1 MNDAASVLVVE
12 DDDTLREA
20 LCDTIK
26 IGGYRA
32 VAAGNGREAL
42 ARMNDCQ
49 IDMVIS
55 DVQMDELDGHGLL
68 REVRSRKPDMP
79 FVMITAHGSVRD
91 AVNAM
96 RDGATDYL
104 LKPFE
109 AQVLLDMVQ
118 RMEPAAPPARGGMIA
133 ADPRTRQLC
142 DLARRVAGSDAT
154 VLISGESGA
163 GKEVLARF
171 IHENS
176 LRADK
181 PFLAVNCAAIPENM
195 LESMLF
201 GYEKGAYTGAYQS
214 RAGKFEQANG
224 GTLLLDEVSEMDLGL
239 QAKLLRVLQEREV
252 ERLGGTKLI
261 PLDVRVLATT
271 NRQLQDEV
279 QRGRFR
285 EDLYYRL
292 NVFPL
297 NLPPLRDRP
306 ADILPLARRFLERY
320 AARPGMSFSASA
332 EVLLTASPWRGN
344 VRELENC
351 VQRAAIL
358 APGLA
363 VSAEDLAAGEAFL
376 AAGDRAVPG
385 AVPRDP
391 AAPAPVA
398 PAMGEPPLEGDLR
411 QREQE
416 LILQALAACGG
427 NRKMTAQR
435 LGISP
440 RTLRY
445 KLARLR
451 EQGIDLPGGTATAA
465 PAPAPAASP
474 AGTGPGSAAAW
485 NEDEHGG
492 RYADKPEHRPEHM
505 QGDQFENQF
514 EGQLEGRLEGQ
525 FEGQSEGQFQDKETD
540 RS

>member
-1 MNDAASVLVVE
+1 MSQAARVLVVE

-26 IGGYRA
+26 FGGYEA
-32 VAAGNGREAL
+32 VAAANGRDAL
-42 ARMNDCQ
+42 SRMEDGVV
-49 IDMVIS
+49 DMIIS
-55 DVQMDELDGHGLL
+55 DVQMDLMDGHHLL
-68 REVRSRKPDMP
+68 REVRSRRPQMP

-91 AVNAM
+91 AVAAM

-109 AQVLLDMVQ
+109 AEVLLDMVA
-118 RMEPAAPPARGGMIA
+118 RMEPQAPVSEGSMIA

-142 DLARRVAGSDAT
+142 GLARRVAGSDAT
-154 VLISGESGA
+154 VLISGESGC

-171 IHENS
+171 IHDHS

-224 GTLLLDEVSEMDLGL
+224 GTLLLDEISEMDLGL
-239 QAKLLRVLQEREV
+239 QAKLLRELQEREV
-252 ERLGGTKLI
+252 ERLGGNRLI

-271 NRQLQDEV
+271 NRHLEEEV
-279 QRGRFR
+279 QEGRFR

-297 NLPPLRDRP
+297 HLPPLRERP
-306 ADILPLARRFLERY
+306 EDILPLARLFLGRY
-320 AARPGMSFSASA
+320 ATRPGMHFTPAA
-332 EVLLTASPWRGN
+332 EQALSGHTWRGN
-344 VRELENC
+344 VRELENSIH
-351 VQRAAIL
+351 RAAIL
-358 APGLA
+358 A
-363 VSAEDLAAGEAFL
+363 
-376 AAGDRAVPG
+376 AGDVLDSTDLLLGDELPFAPSNTQQE
-385 AVPRDP
+385 AEPR
-391 AAPAPVA
+391 
-398 PAMGEPPLEGDLR
+398 LEGDLR

-416 LILQALAACGG
+416 LIIQALESSGG
-427 NRKMTAQR
+427 NRKLTAER

-451 EQGIDLPGGTATAA
+451 EQGVELATA
-465 PAPAPAASP
+465 
-474 AGTGPGSAAAW
+474 G
-485 NEDEHGG
+485 
-492 RYADKPEHRPEHM
+492 
-505 QGDQFENQF
+505 
-514 EGQLEGRLEGQ
+514 
-525 FEGQSEGQFQDKETD
+525 
-540 RS
+540 